1 VEHEQ
6 TGAAKSVAPIDMFED
21 DVATFRKY
29 AEEAIEQAARSTSPI
44 EKRAWLQLAEGWLK
58 LASLVDGKK

>member
-1 VEHEQ
+1 M
-6 TGAAKSVAPIDMFED
+6 SED

-58 LASLVDGKK
+58 LASLADRKNKAANPHPCHRDY